1 MELTYKGEKYPY
13 RETILTDSSGVRIV
27 FVSTKTL
34 EDEIMMGLA
43 QCDERAEAI
52 DDLMYYYLTED
63 EWNMSDEDIVKLIK
77 EA

>member
-1 MELTYKGEKYPY
+1 
-13 RETILTDSSGVRIV
+13 
-27 FVSTKTL
+27 
-34 EDEIMMGLA
+34 MMGLA

-63 EWNMSDEDIVKLIK
+63 EWNMSDEDIVKLLK